1 MHKTIDYKKKYTRYD
16 EKNEIRRK
24 SKKYLGQYHRLFY
37 ISLYSRKILYTN
49 FFEKTLAYYTWKMY
63 YYASKPHDMPDE
75 SREWTEKE
83 RQIFRDS
90 FFNGNTLLPIKG
102 GIS

>member
-1 MHKTIDYKKKYTRYD
+1 
-16 EKNEIRRK
+16 
-24 SKKYLGQYHRLFY
+24 
-37 ISLYSRKILYTN
+37 
-49 FFEKTLAYYTWKMY
+49 MY

-90 FFNGNTLLPIKG
+90 FFNGNTLLPIKDHKMIWHMAVRYHSIVKMKG
-102 GIS
+102 LEKNYD

>member
-1 MHKTIDYKKKYTRYD
+1 MQVNRMICQMKAENGLK
-16 EKNEIRRK
+16 
-24 SKKYLGQYHRLFY
+24 
-37 ISLYSRKILYTN
+37 
-49 FFEKTLAYYTWKMY
+49 
-63 YYASKPHDMPDE
+63 
-75 SREWTEKE
+75 

>member
-1 MHKTIDYKKKYTRYD
+1 
-16 EKNEIRRK
+16 
-24 SKKYLGQYHRLFY
+24 
-37 ISLYSRKILYTN
+37 
-49 FFEKTLAYYTWKMY
+49 MY

-90 FFNGNTLLPIKG
+90 VFNGNTLLPIKG

>member
-1 MHKTIDYKKKYTRYD
+1 
-16 EKNEIRRK
+16 
-24 SKKYLGQYHRLFY
+24 
-37 ISLYSRKILYTN
+37 
-49 FFEKTLAYYTWKMY
+49 MY

-90 FFNGNTLLPIKG
+90 FFNVNTLLPIKG

>member
-1 MHKTIDYKKKYTRYD
+1 MHKTIGYKKKYTRYD
-16 EKNEIRRK
+16 EKNKIRRK

-63 YYASKPHDMPDE
+63 YYASKARE
-75 SREWTEKE
+75 SVFLYIQFQE
-83 RQIFRDS
+83 I
-90 FFNGNTLLPIKG
+90 LYIPIKVVYYKEK
-102 GIS
+102 